1 MTPEEKREKER
12 ERGREYR
19 SRPEVRD
26 RLREYRARPEVKEQ
40 AREYLEKYAPEYKSR
55 PGVMERRRQYVR
67 EYKSRPENKER
78 LREINNAYTRA
89 RRLDPLVYL
98 RSLIA
103 DAKKRAKREGLPFDL
118 TAADI
123 VVPELCPVLGIPLV
137 RGDKVL
143 GDSSPSLD
151 RITPTLGY
159 VRGNVAV
166 ISYRANR
173 IKQNATPDELLAVAE
188 WARRET
194 LRVKGAA

>member
-1 MTPEEKREKER
+1 MTPEEKKEKER

-19 SRPEVRD
+19 SRPEVRE

-40 AREYLEKYAPEYKSR
+40 AREYLQKYGPEYKSR
-55 PGVMERRRQYVR
+55 PGVMERRRKYVR

-78 LREINNAYTRA
+78 LREINNAYTRE
-89 RRLDPLVYL
+89 RRLNPLVYL

-118 TAADI
+118 TAADLTI
-123 VVPELCPVLGIPLV
+123 PELCPVLGIPLA

-151 RITPTLGY
+151 RITPILGY
-159 VRGNVAV
+159 VRGNV
-166 ISYRANR
+166 YRANR

-194 LRVKGAA
+194 LRVKEAA